1 MVAYLRAG
9 RLDPGET
16 SLWPVAWG
24 ARLGRGIGAN
34 TPRWVYVPAFLEQ
47 VLASV
52 ACNATHSLK
61 QRLARWLLAMR
72 DRVEGDQLF
81 ITQDLL
87 ADMLGAYRPSI
98 THVAREL
105 ERAGL
110 IERGRRH
117 IKILDREGLRK
128 ESCECYDL
136 VRDRISSY
144 LPRTYPSPL

>member
-1 MVAYLRAG
+1 MFA
-9 RLDPGET
+9 
-16 SLWPVAWG
+16 
-24 ARLGRGIGAN
+24 
-34 TPRWVYVPAFLEQ
+34 YVPAFLEQ

-61 QRLARWLLAMR
+61 QRLARWLHAMR

-110 IERGRRH
+110 IERGRTSTVRSSL
-117 IKILDREGLRK
+117 IILPQ
-128 ESCECYDL
+128 
-136 VRDRISSY
+136 V
-144 LPRTYPSPL
+144 